1 MDLEKSGLR
10 TKGPGVTF
18 SWEVVKDTTISQ
30 CGYPGSLKKK
40 KNFTTLFSIDLSM
53 ADRENETRGK
63 TGSHA
68 STLSNITGW
77 FKKAI
82 VERRKFLEARH

>member
-1 MDLEKSGLR
+1 MWLPWELE
-10 TKGPGVTF
+10 
-18 SWEVVKDTTISQ
+18 
-30 CGYPGSLKKK
+30 KK

-68 STLSNITGW
+68 STLSNITG
-77 FKKAI
+77 
-82 VERRKFLEARH
+82 